1 VLLTERFKQLALL
14 TNNSLIGSAAS
25 YFLSIY
31 LANKFGA
38 EKFGLYSYILVVS
51 SISVIFIN
59 WASDQTAPSYFSE
72 GKSKSEIFNI
82 VLTARIL
89 ISLLVTIFL
98 LFWNQIDLFV
108 FIAVVIINV
117 SAFNLSF
124 LFEISAKNTLYSFV
138 YMIERLFY
146 VFLVITLFFFG
157 LEDLKYVLGAYL
169 IVTIL
174 SLVVQYLFLE
184 QESLF
189 AYKWPSLSELSMY
202 FKRNLSFVIISFSAF
217 VYGGISRLF
226 IGDKLGMSALGVFST
241 GMQIT
246 VLATI
251 FQAQVERIWRVP
263 LYVSFSECD
272 KAKIKTNIWSFIK
285 LSTFPSFLIAIVFA
299 LFSNQIVEILFSKEY
314 KILGSVLP
322 VISLFFVT
330 INLTSLFAICWFALK
345 KSKEYL
351 IISGIVSLIL
361 VGILYILPL
370 SATLAE
376 YLISI
381 LLCQVGLIIYSSM
394 RIYYEVEHF
403 VSIDKNHKI

>member
-1 VLLTERFKQLALL
+1 MAERFKQLALL

-31 LANKFGA
+31 LANKLGT

-82 VLTARIL
+82 VLTSR
-89 ISLLVTIFL
+89 LLVSFIVTIFL
-98 LFWNQIDLFV
+98 LFWKEIDVFV
-108 FIAVVIINV
+108 FAAVLVINV

-138 YMIERLFY
+138 YMVERLFY
-146 VFLVITLFFFG
+146 VFLVFTLFFLG
-157 LEDLKYVLGAYL
+157 HEDLEYVIGSYL
-169 IVTIL
+169 IVTL
-174 SLVVQYLFLE
+174 VSLGVQYLYLE
-184 QESLF
+184 RKSLF
-189 AYKWPSLSELSMY
+189 TYKQPRPFDLFVY
-202 FKRNLSFVIISFSAF
+202 FKKNVPFVIISLSAF

-226 IGDKLGMSALGVFST
+226 IGDKLGMSALGVFSS

-246 VLATI
+246 VLASI

-263 LYVSFSECD
+263 LFVSFSECD
-272 KAKIKTNIWSFIK
+272 KVKIKTNVWSFIK
-285 LSTFPSFLIAIVFA
+285 LSTFPSFLVAIVFA
-299 LFSNQIVEILFSKEY
+299 LFSNQIVEVLFSKEY

-330 INLTSLFAICWFALK
+330 INLTSLLTICWFALK

-351 IISGIVSLIL
+351 IISGMISLVL
-361 VGILYILPL
+361 VGILYILP
-370 SATLAE
+370 STATLAE
-376 YLISI
+376 YVLSI